1 MSDYNFQSEIAEPGA
16 AAVAAAAV
24 IRHDAPKSKNAARRE
39 KPRVLMVGMHLTKTR
54 GGITTLIA
62 EILKSSLKDDF
73 EFVYIESQAEDFGRF
88 GKLLLAFGAVFRF
101 ILSCIAKP
109 PQLVYVHL
117 GSNASLYRE
126 SIFIFLAKLLRKKTI
141 AHFHAG
147 DIDNYYPF
155 QIGLGQKFIRSAL
168 RRSDRLIAV
177 SEESARQ
184 LRDLT
189 GSPDNVS
196 VIANA
201 IDTSIF
207 EARDSAAAAAKNG
220 AAREREIRLLFVGAV
235 GKLKG
240 ERDLIDAL
248 AILRRSKPNINIR
261 ASFLGY
267 GAENLKDYCAESG
280 VGELIEHLGAVSMDD
295 RIGFYQ
301 KADIFVLPT
310 YAEAMPMSV
319 IEAMAAGCAIITT
332 KVGGIPELIEDG
344 ADGILFSPG
353 DAQALADIIS
363 LLLENENIRINLGR
377 KAQQKA
383 REQMDFK
390 AYAGKLGAELSAV
403 AAAAAAVCDSVKK
416 EI

>member
-1 MSDYNFQSEIAEPGA
+1 MSDYHFQTEMAETNT
-16 AAVAAAAV
+16 AAV
-24 IRHDAPKSKNAARRE
+24 IRRDARSKTGALAG

-62 EILKSSLKDDF
+62 EILKSPLKDDF
-73 EFVYIESQAEDFGRF
+73 EFIYIESQAEDFGKF
-88 GKLLLAFGAVFRF
+88 GKMFLAFGAVFRF
-101 ILSCIAKP
+101 VFSCLLKRP
-109 PQLVYVHL
+109 KLVYVHL

-126 SIFIFLAKLLRKKTI
+126 SVFIILAKLFGKKTI

-155 QIGLGQKFIRSAL
+155 QSRIGQKIIRSAL
-168 RRSDRLIAV
+168 SLSDKLIAV
-177 SEESARQ
+177 SNESARQ

-189 GSPDNVS
+189 GSANIS
-196 VIANA
+196 VITNA

-207 EARDSAAAAAKNG
+207 NNPDSSSKNME
-220 AAREREIRLLFVGAV
+220 RERTTRLLFVGAV

-240 ERDLIDAL
+240 ERDLIKAL
-248 AILRRSKPNINIR
+248 AILRERKPDINIKV
-261 ASFLGY
+261 SLLGY
-267 GAENLKDYCAESG
+267 GAENLKDYCEESG
-280 VGELIEHLGAVSMDD
+280 ISELVEHLGAVSLSE

-319 IEAMAAGCAIITT
+319 IEAMAAGLAVIATN
-332 KVGGIPELIEDG
+332 VGGIPELIEDG

-353 DAQALADIIS
+353 DAKALADIIS
-363 LLLENENIRINLGR
+363 LLLENKNIRLSLGE
-377 KAQQKA
+377 KARQKA

-390 AYAGKLGAELSAV
+390 TYAEKLGAHLSA
-403 AAAAAAVCDSVKK
+403 ACGSET